1 MLELVQRTGGMFIPP
16 HDHVTNTYTGSNLT
30 QVVYRRGGATG
41 QIVATQTLTYD
52 SGGNLETVTL
62 T

>member
-16 HDHVTNTYTGSNLT
+16 HDHVTNIYTGSNLT

-41 QIVATQTLTYD
+41 KIVATQTLTYD
-52 SGGNLETVTL
+52 VSGNLETVTL

>member
-1 MLELVQRTGGMFIPP
+1 MIELVQRTGGMFIPP

-30 QVVYRRGGATG
+30 QIVYRRGGASG
-41 QIVATQTLTYD
+41 NIVATQTLTYD
-52 SGGNLETVTL
+52 ASDNLETITL

>member
-1 MLELVQRTGGMFIPP
+1 MIELVQRTGGMFIPP

-30 QVVYRRGGATG
+30 QIVYRRGGASG
-41 QIVATQTLTYD
+41 NIVATQTLTYD
-52 SGGNLETVTL
+52 ASNNLETITL

>member
-16 HDHVTNTYTGSNLT
+16 HDHITNTYTGSNLT
-30 QVVYRRGGATG
+30 QIVYRRGGATG
-41 QIVATQTLTYD
+41 QTVATMTLTYNANND
-52 SGGNLETVTL
+52 VETVAL

>member
-1 MLELVQRTGGMFIPP
+1 MIELVQRTGGMFIPP

-52 SGGNLETVTL
+52 ASDNLETVTL
-62 T
+62 S

>member
-16 HDHVTNTYTGSNLT
+16 HDHVTNTYTGSQLIR
-30 QVVYRRGGATG
+30 VDYRRGGATG

-52 SGGNLETVTL
+52 AGGNLETVTL

>member
-1 MLELVQRTGGMFIPP
+1 MIELVQRTGGMFIPP

-30 QVVYRRGGATG
+30 QIVYRRGGASG
-41 QIVATQTLTYD
+41 KVVATQTLTYD
-52 SGGNLETVTL
+52 ASDNLETITL